1 MHVLTIS
8 WRGGNE
14 AKGDKTEERKGHDEH
29 CCQVVTQDQLTKRP
43 CLYTPLGDKENKD
56 VQGVP

>member
-8 WRGGNE
+8 RRGGNK

-29 CCQVVTQDQLTKRP
+29 CSQVVTQDQLTKRA
-43 CLYTPLGDKENKD
+43 CLYTP
-56 VQGVP
+56 